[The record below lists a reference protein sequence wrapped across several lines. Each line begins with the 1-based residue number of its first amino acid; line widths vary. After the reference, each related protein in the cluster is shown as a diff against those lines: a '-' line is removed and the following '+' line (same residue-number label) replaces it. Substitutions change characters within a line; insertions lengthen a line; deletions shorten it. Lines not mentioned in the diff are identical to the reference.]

1 MIAALQAPS
10 ETKAALAASR
20 DAAEKVRTGI
30 PDAGW
35 TREEL
40 DRRADWEVAKLKRR
54 KHYAAVYW
62 WLGKV
67 LACVRRSL
75 NDGVWTAWRE
85 EHHIDR
91 TKAQRALF
99 FARVFDSLDTAA
111 VLANLDLLVSCD
123 TSLAHLAGALRRPVW
138 VAVAFSPDWRWM
150 LGREDSPWYP
160 SLRLFR
166 QRRPGDWVDVVER
179 LAEALAILRNERS
192 GGTMG

>member
-10 ETKAALAASR
+10 ETKAVGASHG
-20 DAAEKVRTGI
+20 AVEKVRTGI

-54 KHYAAVYW
+54 KYYAAVYW

-75 NDGVWTAWRE
+75 NDGAWTAWRE

-99 FARVFDSLDTAA
+99 FAGVFDSPDELE
-111 VLANLDLLVSCD
+111 NLSILKATRPDPTSRLVARMIGS
-123 TSLAHLAGALRRPVW
+123 R
-138 VAVAFSPDWRWM
+138 
-150 LGREDSPWYP
+150 
-160 SLRLFR
+160 
-166 QRRPGDWVDVVER
+166 
-179 LAEALAILRNERS
+179 
-192 GGTMG
+192 